1 MEKSRSR
8 RAARFD
14 IAWVPL
20 AMRPQGAHLPDALS
34 TREATVELD
43 EASTPTGQRPHIAA
57 SALVRFTNSPT

>member
-8 RAARFD
+8 RAARLD

-20 AMRPQGAHLPDALS
+20 AMRPQGAHLPVALS

-43 EASTPTGQRPHIAA
+43 EASTPLPANAPI
-57 SALVRFTNSPT
+57 